1 MILIIIII
9 ILIIIIIITMKHEYK
24 SLYRWSVIMQVVP
37 QLMAL
42 LDKKKITINLTKN
55 TKMLIIIKF

>member
-9 ILIIIIIITMKHEYK
+9 ILIIIIITMKHEYK
-24 SLYRWSVIMQVVP
+24 SLYRWSVVMQGVP

-55 TKMLIIIKF
+55 TNMLIIIKF

>member
-9 ILIIIIIITMKHEYK
+9 IIITIKHEYK
-24 SLYRWSVIMQVVP
+24 SLYRWSVITQGVL

-42 LDKKKITINLTKN
+42 LDKKRL
-55 TKMLIIIKF
+55 L

>member
-9 ILIIIIIITMKHEYK
+9 IIIIIITIKHEYK
-24 SLYRWSVIMQVVP
+24 SLYRWSVIMQGVL

-42 LDKKKITINLTKN
+42 LDNKRL
-55 TKMLIIIKF
+55 L